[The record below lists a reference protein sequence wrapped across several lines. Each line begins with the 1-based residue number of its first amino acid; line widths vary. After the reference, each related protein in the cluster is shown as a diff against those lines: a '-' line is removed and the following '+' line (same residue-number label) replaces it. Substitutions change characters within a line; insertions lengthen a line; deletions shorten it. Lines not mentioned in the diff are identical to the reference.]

1 MSPQQTHSILGLCF
15 LLFIPVLC
23 SNIGDSRKHLEKD
36 SLAKIG
42 LPAVSYELAFS
53 LMPNYGEVITF
64 AEVTVHKGKIVGKK
78 HISQEEFILMG
89 TGGMTSK
96 ANPQKTNLFLKYGVN
111 MCKSEYD
118 SSAQRYLGSCHV
130 LDNLW
135 KLRHQTKP
143 GDFEKDQEDGKV
155 ENAPSSERGWSHFK
169 HAPDAAQLAKL
180 SEFGIQRMNDFAV
193 GANAFRLIK
202 AANDPNWVRNY

>member
-1 MSPQQTHSILGLCF
+1 MSAQRIHSIYGLCF
-15 LLFIPVLC
+15 LLVIPVLC
-23 SNIGDSRKHLEKD
+23 SNMGDDRKQLEKD

-78 HISQEEFILMG
+78 HLSQEEFILIG
-89 TGGMTSK
+89 TGGMNSK

-118 SSAQRYLGSCHV
+118 STAQRYFGSCHV
-130 LDNLW
+130 IENLW

-143 GDFEKDQEDGKV
+143 GDFEKDQDAKV
-155 ENAPSSERGWSHFK
+155 ENAPSGERGWSHFK

-180 SEFGIQRMNDFAV
+180 SEFGIQRMNDFAF

-202 AANDPNWVRNY
+202 AVNDPNWIRNY

>member
-1 MSPQQTHSILGLCF
+1 MSAQQTHSILGLCF

-23 SNIGDSRKHLEKD
+23 SNIGGARKPSERD

-64 AEVTVHKGKIVGKK
+64 AEVTVHKGTIVGKK
-78 HISQEEFILMG
+78 HLSKEEFILIG
-89 TGGMTSK
+89 TGNMHSK
-96 ANPQKTNLFLKYGVN
+96 SNPDQSNLFLKYGVK
-111 MCKSEYD
+111 MCKSKYD

-143 GDFEKDQEDGKV
+143 GDFEKDQATAMV
-155 ENAPSSERGWSHFK
+155 ENAPASERGWANFK
-169 HAPDAAQLAKL
+169 HAPDKAQIAKL
-180 SEFGIQRMNDFAV
+180 SEFGIHRMNDFAF

-202 AANDPNWVRNY
+202 ACNDPDWVRNY